1 MGGKMAPCQRRAG
14 DATTGTVAVCR
25 RIYGT
30 DVFAIAAAPGAV
42 TGWQMTNNTD
52 RTMET
57 GCL

>member
-1 MGGKMAPCQRRAG
+1 MAPCQRRAG